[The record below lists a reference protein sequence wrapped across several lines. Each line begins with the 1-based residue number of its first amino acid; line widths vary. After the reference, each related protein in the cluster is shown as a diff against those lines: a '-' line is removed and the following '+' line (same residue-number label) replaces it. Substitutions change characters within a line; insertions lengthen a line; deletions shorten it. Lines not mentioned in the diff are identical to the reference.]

1 MKIGVIGAAGTLG
14 SCAAFAILE
23 KKLPGELWLFDVKRN
38 LLLAHYLD
46 LRIAASVMGEMS
58 VHAAEDLADFAGC
71 DVVVNTAGAAPREI
85 ANRMELLSDNL
96 RIGRI
101 IASGIGKHCPQAVV
115 INATNPVDPLNYAFQ
130 LITEMDPKKL
140 IGYSI
145 NDTYRL
151 RMNTAIKL
159 GVSATRIEALVA
171 GEHGPNQVP
180 LWSTMKLDGKTLP
193 MSPEMREWVVAECQK
208 FLREYEGLHSGRTA
222 GWISGVGI
230 ADMVRAV
237 VLDTK
242 EIFPCSVNLTGQYG
256 RRGFSAGVPAR
267 IGRNGV
273 EEVVELPLPAD
284 EKEKLAAA
292 FDFLENAAGTVRDLL
307 AASAESVT
315 AAAPR

>member
-1 MKIGVIGAAGTLG
+1 MKIGVVGAAGTLG

-23 KKLPGELWLFDVKRN
+23 KKLPGELWLFDMKRN
-38 LLLAHYLD
+38 VLLAHYMD
-46 LRIAASVMGEMS
+46 LQIAASVMGQMS
-58 VHAAEDLADFAGC
+58 VHVAGDSADYAGC

-96 RIGRI
+96 RIGKS
-101 IASGIGKHCPQAVV
+101 IASDIGKYCPQAVV
-115 INATNPVDPLNYAFQ
+115 INATNPVDPINYAFQ
-130 LITEMDPKKL
+130 FITGMDSKKL

-180 LWSTMKLDGKTLP
+180 LWSTMKLDGKPLP
-193 MSPEMREWVVAECQK
+193 TPPELREYVVTGCQN

-242 EIFPCSVNLTGQYG
+242 EIFPCSVNLNGEYG

-267 IGRNGV
+267 IGHGGV
-273 EEVVELPLPAD
+273 QQVVELPLPED
-284 EKEKLAAA
+284 EKKKLEAA
-292 FDFLENAAGTVRDLL
+292 FDFLENTAKTVRDLL
-307 AASAESVT
+307 AAPVESPK
-315 AAAPR
+315 AAAAH

>member
-1 MKIGVIGAAGTLG
+1 MKIGVVGAAGTLG

-23 KKLPGELWLFDVKRN
+23 KGLPGELWLFDMKRN

-46 LRIAASVMGEMS
+46 LRIAASMMGEMS
-58 VHAAEDLADFAGC
+58 VHAAENFADFAGC

-96 RIGRI
+96 RIGQS
-101 IASGIGKHCPQAVV
+101 IASEIGKYCPHAVV
-115 INATNPVDPLNYAFQ
+115 INATNPVDPINYAFQ
-130 LITEMDPKKL
+130 FITRMDRKKL
-140 IGYSI
+140 LGYSL

-151 RMNTAIKL
+151 RMNAARKL

-180 LWSTMKLDGKTLP
+180 LWSTMKLDGKPLP
-193 MSPEMREWVVAECQK
+193 TTPEIREWVVAECRK

-222 GWISGVGI
+222 GWISGIGL

-237 VLDTK
+237 VLDTN
-242 EIFPCSVNLTGQYG
+242 EIFPCSVILDGEYG

-267 IGRNGV
+267 IGRSGV
-273 EEVVELPLPAD
+273 QEVVELPLPAD
-284 EKEKLAAA
+284 EKDKLAAA
-292 FDFLENAAGTVRDLL
+292 FDFLENTAKTVRDLL
-307 AASAESVT
+307 AAPVG
-315 AAAPR
+315 

>member
-1 MKIGVIGAAGTLG
+1 MKIGLIGAAGTLG

-46 LRIAASVMGEMS
+46 LRIAASVMGQMS
-58 VHAAEDLADFAGC
+58 VHVAGDYADFAGC

-96 RIGRI
+96 RIAQF

-115 INATNPVDPLNYAFQ
+115 INASNPVDPLNYAFQ
-130 LITEMDPKKL
+130 FITAMDPKKL

-180 LWSTMKLDGKTLP
+180 LWSTMKLDGKPLP
-193 MSPEMREWVVAECQK
+193 TPPELREWVVAECQQ

-230 ADMVRAV
+230 ADMVAAV

-242 EIFPCSVNLTGQYG
+242 EIFPCSVNLSGEYG

-267 IGRNGV
+267 IGRSGA
-273 EEVVELPLPAD
+273 EVVELPLPAD
-284 EKEKLAAA
+284 EKDKLEAA
-292 FDFLENAAGTVRDLL
+292 FDFLENTARTVRDLL
-307 AASAESVT
+307 TAPVQSLTT
-315 AAAPR
+315 AAPH